1 MKYAVKASE
10 KHPLK
15 GGQFD
20 LFRISRR
27 EVINRWER
35 DDENGRRWGFEH
47 PDSGEVVAMHPAG
60 TGPVPKLGPV
70 TNAFTVLEIVEEPPT
85 VVFPSFKNLLVPGKK
100 KEEE

>member
-1 MKYAVKASE
+1 
-10 KHPLK
+10 
-15 GGQFD
+15 
-20 LFRISRR
+20 
-27 EVINRWER
+27 
-35 DDENGRRWGFEH
+35 
-47 PDSGEVVAMHPAG
+47 MHPAG